1 MKISSLR
8 NFIVTALLIASAFS
22 TNTSS
27 AQQESRQP
35 VEPNAELAKSWWPPQ
50 KNVWTPLGWKDHLFR
65 FNVVYNGTIV
75 ADPHP
80 WKAKKHSEKWKDQGV
95 QLTITTSADGKPLA
109 EGYHLG
115 GSTSYRHRL
124 EPKQGRYQL
133 CSTLDKGLGNQGFTD
148 NAAPVLWTKWPIA
161 GEDNSGL
168 VLKESVFTHIP
179 GAADVV
185 TGVEPLYAWI
195 RLSVDYVDP
204 LKAPKQYCFIVY
216 VGGCCINRIMMEE
229 GNLIVDLEK
238 SAYPRRLS
246 AESFSDGTADGLR
259 IMEPDRRV
267 RLIAMPSDT
276 AVFDFNERG
285 PDSRDYYLAITLP
298 VREGAFADLLLP
310 MIPADVNDIN
320 KEMALGFEGA
330 LAGSDAY
337 WSIVPDTAARVHTPE
352 EQINQAIAHSLKFA
366 QLITEKNPETGQYS
380 FVTGSWQYD
389 ALWPTPTSMTS
400 HMLLDIFGYYSVVEK
415 HIDIFK
421 DNQGTIKPPGPAYK
435 MHPGYFSSPKTLTSI
450 DWLSDHGAILYQ
462 VCKHAL
468 LTGDRK
474 FIDKWLDN
482 IIKGCEFIT
491 DARAIEDH
499 NGVPAVL
506 PPAVATDRSIPNQS
520 VWSVGWNHKAL
531 VTAARLLERIGHEK
545 AEEFA
550 IEAGDYKKSFVKV
563 FREHAENTPRW
574 TDSKGRKRPLVPLS
588 LSKRDDFFHAFYL
601 DTGPMFLVWSQLMQ
615 ADDELMRS
623 AVDFFRQG
631 PNTKIFDPR
640 DNCWQRPVLIR
651 EISSCEPCYSWN
663 AFHSWQLGDRY
674 RYLECMY
681 SLLTGALSPQTY
693 ISCETR
699 HGIFG
704 NVFASVLL
712 TDLVRLSVIDDELE
726 ADRLHLLRL
735 VPKAWLRSDIE
746 TEFENMPTEFG
757 PVTIKFALS
766 KNHKDL
772 KVTYNHKFRRQ
783 PEKVMLH
790 IPPVETLRKVVINGK
805 SVKAG
810 PGDVINIS
818 KLKKL

>member
-276 AVFDFNERG
+276 AVFDFQERS
-285 PDSRDYYLAITLP
+285 PNSRDYYLAITLP

-574 TDSKGRKRPLVPLS
+574 IDSKGRKRPLVPLS

>member
-8 NFIVTALLIASAFS
+8 IFVVAALLITSAFS
-22 TNTSS
+22 ANTSS
-27 AQQESRQP
+27 AGQALQEL
-35 VEPNAELAKSWWPPQ
+35 VEPNAELAKAWWPPQ
-50 KNVWTPLGWKDHLFR
+50 KNVWTPIGWKDHLFR
-65 FNVVYNGTIV
+65 FNILYNGTIV
-75 ADPHP
+75 ADPHL
-80 WKAKKHSEKWKDQGV
+80 WKAKKYSEKWKDQGV
-95 QLTITTSADGKPLA
+95 QLTITPSADGKPLK
-109 EGYHLG
+109 EGYHLS
-115 GSTSYRHRL
+115 GSTSYRHRFAT
-124 EPKQGRYQL
+124 KQGRYQL
-133 CSTLDKGLGNQGFTD
+133 SSTLDKGLGNQGWTD
-148 NAAPVLWTKWPIA
+148 NAAPVLWTRWPIA

-168 VLKESVFTHIP
+168 VLEESVFTHIP
-179 GAADVV
+179 GATDVV
-185 TGVEPLYAWI
+185 SGVEPLYAWI
-195 RLSVDYVDP
+195 RLSVGYVDP

-216 VGGCCINRIMMEE
+216 IGGCNINRIMMEE
-229 GNLIVDLEK
+229 GNLTVDPAK
-238 SAYPRRLS
+238 SAYQRSLS
-246 AESFSDGTADGLR
+246 AESFADGLR
-259 IMEPDRRV
+259 IMEQDGRV
-267 RLIAMPSDT
+267 RLVAMPSDT
-276 AVFDFNERG
+276 AVFDFKERK
-285 PDSRDYYLAITLP
+285 SNSKDYYLGITLP
-298 VREGAFADLLLP
+298 VRQGAFADLLLP
-310 MIPADVNDIN
+310 MIPADANDIN
-320 KEMALGFEGA
+320 KEMSLGFEGA
-330 LAGSDAY
+330 LAQSDAY
-337 WSIVPDTAARVHTPE
+337 WSIVPETAARIRTPE
-352 EQINQAIAHSLKFA
+352 KQINQAIAQSLKFA
-366 QLITEKNPETGQYS
+366 ELITEKNPETGQYS
-380 FVTGSWQYD
+380 FLTGSWQYD

-400 HMLLDIFGYYSVVEK
+400 HMLLDIFGYHSVVEK

-421 DNQGTIKPPGPAYK
+421 ANQGTIKPPGPGYR
-435 MHPGYFSSPKTLTSI
+435 MHPGYFSSPKSLTSI

-506 PPAVATDRSIPNQS
+506 PPAVTTDRSIPNQS
-520 VWSVGWNHKAL
+520 VWSIGWNYKAL
-531 VTAARLLERIGHEK
+531 VTAVRLLEQIGHER

-550 IEAGDYKKSFVKV
+550 LEARDYKKTFIKV
-563 FREHAENTPRW
+563 FREHAKTTPRW

-588 LSKRDDFFHAFYL
+588 LSRSDDFFHAFYL
-601 DTGPMFLVWSQLMQ
+601 DTGPMFLVWSELMD
-615 ADDELMRS
+615 ADDQLMRS
-623 AVDFFRQG
+623 AVDFFREG

-640 DNCWQRPVLIR
+640 NNCWQRPVLIR

-726 ADRLHLLRL
+726 AGRLHLLRL

-766 KNHKDL
+766 KDHKDL
-772 KVTYNHKFRRQ
+772 KVTYNHKFRRP

-790 IPPVETLRKVVINGK
+790 IPPVESLKKVIINGRP
-805 SVKAG
+805 VKAK
-810 PGDVINIS
+810 PSDVINIGR
-818 KLKKL
+818 LKKR